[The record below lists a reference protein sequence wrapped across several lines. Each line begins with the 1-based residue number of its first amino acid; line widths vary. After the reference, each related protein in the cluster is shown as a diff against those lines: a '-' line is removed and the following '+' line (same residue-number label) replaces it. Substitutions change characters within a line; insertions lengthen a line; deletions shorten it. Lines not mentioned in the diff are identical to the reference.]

1 MTREEEKRR
10 REIQEAAEDYS
21 AYIDGTDEER
31 YNSTELEAFKA
42 GAEWADDTS
51 AKSTDKKSVASSNE
65 VWLARSEDGRCRLH
79 LGTEPKKTGAGY
91 FCGSHELID
100 YDNLFPSVTYE
111 NSPKKAKLTIIVELE
126 E

>member
-1 MTREEEKRR
+1 MTREEEIR
-10 REIQEAAEDYS
+10 EAAEEYS

-42 GAEWADDTS
+42 GAEWADKHLAGT
-51 AKSTDKKSVASSNE
+51 TDKRSMASSNE

-79 LGTEPKKTGAGY
+79 LGAEPYKSGAGY
-91 FCGSHELID
+91 FCGSPEFIVN

-126 E
+126 EEE

>member
-1 MTREEEKRR
+1 MTREQ
-10 REIQEAAEDYS
+10 EIKEAAEEYS

-51 AKSTDKKSVASSNE
+51 AKNTDKRHRASSNE
-65 VWLARSEDGRCRLH
+65 VWLARNEDGSCRLH
-79 LGTEPKKTGAGY
+79 LGKEPKKSGAGY
-91 FCGSHELID
+91 FYGSPELID

>member
-1 MTREEEKRR
+1 MTREEEIR
-10 REIQEAAEDYS
+10 EAAEEYS

-42 GAEWADDTS
+42 GAEWADKHLAGT
-51 AKSTDKKSVASSNE
+51 TDKRSMASSNE
-65 VWLARSEDGRCRLH
+65 VWLARSKDGSCRLH

-91 FCGSHELID
+91 FYGSPEFICS

>member
-1 MTREEEKRR
+1 MTREQ
-10 REIQEAAEDYS
+10 EIQKAAEEYS

-42 GAEWADDTS
+42 GAEWADKHL
-51 AKSTDKKSVASSNE
+51 AKNTDKRHRASSNE
-65 VWLARSEDGRCRLH
+65 VWLVRNEDGSCRLH
-79 LGTEPKKTGAGY
+79 LGKEPKKSGAGY
-91 FCGSHELID
+91 FYGSPELID

-126 E
+126 EEE

>member
-1 MTREEEKRR
+1 MTREEEIR
-10 REIQEAAEDYS
+10 EAAEEYS

-31 YNSTELEAFKA
+31 YNSTELEAFKE
-42 GAEWADDTS
+42 GAEWADKHL
-51 AKSTDKKSVASSNE
+51 AGNTDKRSIASSNE
-65 VWLARSEDGRCRLH
+65 VWLARSSGGSCRLYM
-79 LGTEPKKTGAGY
+79 GTEPYKSGGD
-91 FCGSHELID
+91 FCGSPEFIVN